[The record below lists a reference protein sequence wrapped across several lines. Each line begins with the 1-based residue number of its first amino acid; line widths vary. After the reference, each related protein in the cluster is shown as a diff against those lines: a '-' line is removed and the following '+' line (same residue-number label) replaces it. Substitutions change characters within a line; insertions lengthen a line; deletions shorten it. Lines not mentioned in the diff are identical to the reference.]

1 MWRSP
6 APVPSSFAMTMQ
18 GSVMEGRGRK
28 LCGMDAFRV
37 RNDILRQTG
46 FLEPLDKSVAAAGDI
61 GDA

>member
-1 MWRSP
+1 MP
-6 APVPSSFAMTMQ
+6 ACAPVSLRASCLAQ

-46 FLEPLDKSVAAAGDI
+46 FLEPLDKSATAAGDV

>member
-1 MWRSP
+1 MS
-6 APVPSSFAMTMQ
+6 MQ

-46 FLEPLDKSVAAAGDI
+46 FLEPLDKSVAAAGDV
-61 GDA
+61 GEA